1 MPGPQEAGDAGLGE
15 LERLRLEGLKTRG
28 EAALGRSRDD
38 LGDVVTRH
46 VVDWGTTVGLG
57 LFNQIHSSVRTP
69 TTHTHTHY
77 PLYLFFFFFN
87 S

>member
-1 MPGPQEAGDAGLGE
+1 MRRAGTQGSVHL
-15 LERLRLEGLKTRG
+15 LCVVQRKPSKGLKTRG

-57 LFNQIHSSVRTP
+57 LFNQIHSSVRAP
-69 TTHTHTHY
+69 PTHTHTHY
-77 PLYLFFFFFN
+77 RLYLFFFFF
-87 S
+87 